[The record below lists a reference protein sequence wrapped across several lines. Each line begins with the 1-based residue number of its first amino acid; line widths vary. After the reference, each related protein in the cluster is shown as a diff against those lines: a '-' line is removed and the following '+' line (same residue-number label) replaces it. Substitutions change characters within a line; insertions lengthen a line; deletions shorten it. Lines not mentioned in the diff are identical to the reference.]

1 MIYIHTSTI
10 NNRKNRFYCYKL
22 NVFTLFCT
30 KDEKTSTNV
39 WPSDNVRI
47 ESYFVET
54 YFTVNVKLKWPH
66 YYAIITVVIVVVT
79 IIIYYLL
86 NNRRDFLIYH
96 RQRHYLLN
104 GTAIFLSSF
113 NLVFKRKPFC
123 HLNYHTQYL
132 NIIHLFGSIYYI
144 EPIKTT
150 NDNDDVHEGTME
162 WMLPLLKCKLI
173 CWNRV
178 KLNYLNYTS
187 ICHLAGNVSELLN
200 KPTSSNRYEWFP
212 QRCNVS
218 TESICKMKIRSFMN
232 NVQFYFSNNFFI
244 LLFFL
249 FFFLTLI
256 FIIVSFSI
264 LSSSM
269 LNSNNIYHQ
278 CDIVESIFPSVVFF
292 ISTLCLFLWSSIGN
306 SIVLNS
312 SQYLCW
318 LNINI
323 NNIKNFIRNR
333 MSPLCRSVAA
343 EPDNNEHCDCGV
355 VNMEYKIPLFTSNY
369 KCCDPLR
376 TKSANSSMLIKCLLA
391 LLLLFNESFYFG
403 I

>member
-1 MIYIHTSTI
+1 MNDWVNNDQYCQLLPIKCNADFNGTCKNNQLMIYIHTSTI

-30 KDEKTSTNV
+30 KDEKTSTKNE

-173 CWNRV
+173 CWNR
-178 KLNYLNYTS
+178 
-187 ICHLAGNVSELLN
+187 
-200 KPTSSNRYEWFP
+200 
-212 QRCNVS
+212 
-218 TESICKMKIRSFMN
+218 
-232 NVQFYFSNNFFI
+232 
-244 LLFFL
+244 
-249 FFFLTLI
+249 
-256 FIIVSFSI
+256 
-264 LSSSM
+264 
-269 LNSNNIYHQ
+269 
-278 CDIVESIFPSVVFF
+278 
-292 ISTLCLFLWSSIGN
+292 
-306 SIVLNS
+306 
-312 SQYLCW
+312 
-318 LNINI
+318 
-323 NNIKNFIRNR
+323 NFIRNR

-343 EPDNNEHCDCGV
+343 EPDNNEYCDCGV

-369 KCCDPLR
+369 KLCDPLR

-391 LLLLFNESFYFG
+391 LLLEISKHYSNSFELGLFVINAELSNNVCQ
-403 I
+403 IVDC